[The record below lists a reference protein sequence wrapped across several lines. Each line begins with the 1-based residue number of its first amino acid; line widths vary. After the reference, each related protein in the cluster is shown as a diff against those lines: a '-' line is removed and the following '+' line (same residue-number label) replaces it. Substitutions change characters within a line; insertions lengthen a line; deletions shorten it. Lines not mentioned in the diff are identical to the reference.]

1 MEGRVMVKWLKVVGV
16 VVLVGVITG
25 SFLYFWRGVN
35 AEREALKQVIKRQ
48 EEQLRERELRIQE
61 LERQLELLQR
71 EQVLREKR
79 VVELKKKRQEVKP
92 PQTAGELVER
102 LRKLGYEEVKVR

>member
-1 MEGRVMVKWLKVVGV
+1 MEGRVMVKWLKVVGIGVLV
-16 VVLVGVITG
+16 VVIIGGL
-25 SFLYFWRGVN
+25 LYFWRGVN

-48 EEQLRERELRIQE
+48 EEQLRVRELRMQE
-61 LERQLELLQR
+61 LERQLELLQK

-79 VVELKKKRQEVKP
+79 VAELKRKRQEVKL
-92 PQTAGELVER
+92 PQTADELVER